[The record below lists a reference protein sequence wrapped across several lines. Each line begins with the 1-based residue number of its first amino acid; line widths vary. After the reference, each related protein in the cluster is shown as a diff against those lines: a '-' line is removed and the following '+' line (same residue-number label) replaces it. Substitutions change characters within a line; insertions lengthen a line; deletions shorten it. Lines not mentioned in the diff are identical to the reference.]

1 MAQQIHVEFE
11 RSPFRRDSS
20 QFVVKLLKGGAG
32 AQQTEPHPNARDV
45 RIHRHV
51 RQAE

>member
-20 QFVVKLLKGGAG
+20 KLVVELLKRGAA
-32 AQQTEPHPNARDV
+32 AQQTEPHPNALDV
-45 RIHRHV
+45 RIDRDV